1 MSGYMLLLLTLTLL
15 CVVVKQSKAVYCC
28 WSSRHT
34 LLEFLYPHPEY
45 ICKFATSER
54 PAKVVD
60 YSLYLDLKSFVV

>member
-15 CVVVKQSKAVYCC
+15 CVVMKQSKAVYCC
-28 WSSRHT
+28 WSSKYI

-45 ICKFATSER
+45 ICKFPTSER

-60 YSLYLDLKSFVV
+60 YSLYLDLKSFMI